1 MIFVNLYIF
10 KVWLNRIGNNYFKFS
25 ELVYSILIYFYFNL
39 VGNKKRLIPVIKR
52 NMIRILELPLE
63 LLECSKQI
71 NYVKI
76 IYDISNYIY
85 RIASS
90 LRRNINK

>member
-63 LLECSKQI
+63 LLLKA
-71 NYVKI
+71 N
-76 IYDISNYIY
+76 
-85 RIASS
+85 
-90 LRRNINK
+90 

>member
-25 ELVYSILIYFYFNL
+25 ELVYAILIYFYFNL

-52 NMIRILELPLE
+52 NVIRILELPLE
-63 LLECSKQI
+63 LLLKA
-71 NYVKI
+71 N
-76 IYDISNYIY
+76 
-85 RIASS
+85 
-90 LRRNINK
+90 

>member
-52 NMIRILELPLE
+52 NVIRILELPLE

-71 NYVKI
+71 NYIKI

-85 RIASS
+85 RIASL

>member
-52 NMIRILELPLE
+52 NVIRILELPLE

-71 NYVKI
+71 NYIKI

>member
-52 NMIRILELPLE
+52 NVIRILELPLE

>member
-25 ELVYSILIYFYFNL
+25 ELVYSILIYFYFNF
-39 VGNKKRLIPVIKR
+39 VGNKKRLILVIKR
-52 NMIRILELPLE
+52 NVIRILELPLE

-71 NYVKI
+71 NYIKI

-85 RIASS
+85 RIASL

>member
-52 NMIRILELPLE
+52 NVIRILELPLE
-63 LLECSKQI
+63 LLLKA
-71 NYVKI
+71 N
-76 IYDISNYIY
+76 
-85 RIASS
+85 
-90 LRRNINK
+90 